1 MSGLRRIGFAFNPYN
16 AEARAVLARAH
27 AWCDAST
34 RVADLGTT
42 SSEEH
47 VTMTTDT
54 HTMAGLLASA
64 GAARLGAVTLAE
76 CAGRTPALA
85 PYGVAAVH
93 QGSGSHLS
101 STWTQGA
108 IAKPATFMV
117 LDRKNRPTRP
127 LSELSP

>member
-1 MSGLRRIGFAFNPYN
+1 
-16 AEARAVLARAH
+16 
-27 AWCDAST
+27 
-34 RVADLGTT
+34 
-42 SSEEH
+42 
-47 VTMTTDT
+47 MTTDT

-76 CAGRTPALA
+76 CSSGTTLTAT
-85 PYGVAAVH
+85 YGAAVVD
-93 QGSGSHLS
+93 QGSGNHPS

-117 LDRKNRPTRP
+117 FDRKNRPTRS

>member
-1 MSGLRRIGFAFNPYN
+1 
-16 AEARAVLARAH
+16 
-27 AWCDAST
+27 
-34 RVADLGTT
+34 
-42 SSEEH
+42 
-47 VTMTTDT
+47 MTTET

-76 CAGRTPALA
+76 CTGSTTPAA
-85 PYGVAAVH
+85 IYGPAAVH
-93 QGSGSHLS
+93 QVSGNHLS

-117 LDRKNRPTRP
+117 FDRKNRPTRP

>member
-1 MSGLRRIGFAFNPYN
+1 MPAPESP
-16 AEARAVLARAH
+16 
-27 AWCDAST
+27 T
-34 RVADLGTT
+34 LGTT
-42 SSEEH
+42 RSKEP
-47 VTMTTDT
+47 VTMSTEA

-76 CAGRTPALA
+76 CPTGTTLA
-85 PYGVAAVH
+85 PVYGATVH
-93 QGSGSHLS
+93 QGSGSHLL

-117 LDRKNRPTRP
+117 LNRKNRPTRP

>member
-1 MSGLRRIGFAFNPYN
+1 MST
-16 AEARAVLARAH
+16 EA
-27 AWCDAST
+27 
-34 RVADLGTT
+34 
-42 SSEEH
+42 
-47 VTMTTDT
+47 

-64 GAARLGAVTLAE
+64 GAARLGAVTLAA
-76 CAGRTPALA
+76 CPTGTTPA
-85 PYGVAAVH
+85 PSYGSAVVH
-93 QGSGSHLS
+93 QGSGSHLL